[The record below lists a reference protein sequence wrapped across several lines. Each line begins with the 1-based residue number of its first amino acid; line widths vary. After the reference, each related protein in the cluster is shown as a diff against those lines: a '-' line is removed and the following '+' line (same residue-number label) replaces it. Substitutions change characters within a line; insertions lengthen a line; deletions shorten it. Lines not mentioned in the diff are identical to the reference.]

1 MQNRLADHQP
11 CPIVI
16 LADGQFPTHPI
27 PLSILMSARYIICC
41 DGAAAKLLEAG
52 LKPDAIV
59 GDMDSLSETLQT
71 EYAPIVHKDDEQEHN
86 DLTKAVRFAIE
97 QNPASISIVGAT
109 GYQEDH
115 TIGNIA
121 LLSYYKTLIDSAS
134 TISTSINSD
143 IPIILFTDTGR
154 FFPIT
159 KGLSIDAPIGSN
171 VSIFSLDTN
180 ITIKSKGLCYPLDK
194 VVFDSW
200 WKATLNKTTK
210 NPFELIFETGKVI
223 IYITYN
229 SRD

>member
-1 MQNRLADHQP
+1 MQNKLTDHRP

-27 PLSILMSARYIICC
+27 PLSILMSAGHIICC
-41 DGAAAKLLEAG
+41 DGAAAKLLDAG

-59 GDMDSLSETLQT
+59 GDMDSLPKALQT
-71 EYAPIVHKDDEQEHN
+71 EYASIIHKDSEQEYN

-121 LLSYYKTLIDSAS
+121 LLSYYRTLVDAAAP
-134 TISTSINSD
+134 ISDNTSINSD
-143 IPIILFTDTGR
+143 TPIFLYTDTGK

-159 KGLSIDAPIGSN
+159 KGVSIDAPIGSN

-180 ITIKSKGLCYPLDK
+180 IIIKSKGLRYPLDK

-200 WKATLNKTTK
+200 WKATLNKTTE

-223 IYITYN
+223 LYITYN
-229 SRD
+229 